1 MPRPMWISGE
11 VTSIP
16 SFTRSGRPR
25 ESFRSSSPSGRTFTA
40 FRVSRST
47 AGPGIA
53 PDHRGVT
60 EPARVRTLFADM
72 SRRSLLVLLCVLALA
87 LAGCSSGSDSSEGG
101 GGTNG
106 TGGGTTA
113 GAAEGEGGETSGE
126 GDGEASGGQDGGTGD
141 GAATGEAEAAAVLLT
156 VAETSL
162 GQILVDG
169 RGHTVY
175 LFTPDKVGKK
185 SVCTGPCTE
194 VWIPASAGRRA
205 GGRGRCR
212 RVAHRDDQPS

>member
-1 MPRPMWISGE
+1 
-11 VTSIP
+11 
-16 SFTRSGRPR
+16 
-25 ESFRSSSPSGRTFTA
+25 
-40 FRVSRST
+40 
-47 AGPGIA
+47 
-53 PDHRGVT
+53 
-60 EPARVRTLFADM
+60 M

-106 TGGGTTA
+106 TGGGAT
-113 GAAEGEGGETSGE
+113 GGEGGETSGE
-126 GDGEASGGQDGGTGD
+126 DDGQAAGGQDGGTGD

-175 LFTPDKVGKK
+175 LFTPDNVGKK

-194 VWIPASAGRRA
+194 VWVPLRPDGEQAAGDGVDASLIATINRPDGSKQVTYKGHPLYTMIEDEQPGEVKGQSVGGVWFAVTPAGEQAG
-205 GGRGRCR
+205 
-212 RVAHRDDQPS
+212 